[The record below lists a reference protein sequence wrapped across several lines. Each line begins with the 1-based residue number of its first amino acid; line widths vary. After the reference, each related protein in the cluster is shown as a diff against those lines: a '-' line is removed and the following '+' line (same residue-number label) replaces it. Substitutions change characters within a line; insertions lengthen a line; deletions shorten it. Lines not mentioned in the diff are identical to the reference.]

1 MKKLFSIISISLIA
15 LLFVISCS
23 NQTPTP
29 GTSPETKKQMT
40 QSEYASN
47 KAAINALNVVEAYGM
62 NVATPSARSLST
74 SKEYKFDKE
83 VDINTTALKEKLN
96 SIEDPILKQMIS
108 NLPNDFTVKIKQGSY
123 FSYTISEEG
132 IFTYHTIDL
141 LININGKEIE
151 IEKDYD
157 DNWIE
162 IDGTFFDSTPLEEML
177 ELADDAADVIEDLFN
192 KFKWTSIELGKENK
206 FDLDILDDNNKK
218 VEANISGSITVSYT
232 DKDFLMIFDLNCI
245 EYDDGKEDGK
255 FSLYVKLTFNALL
268 ESFGK
273 DTTIEQLLE
282 KLDDSIIV
290 KVNGKDIWKE
300 AFLQELD

>member
-23 NQTPTP
+23 NQTATL
-29 GTSPETKKQMT
+29 GTSPETKKQMS

-47 KAAINALNVVEAYGM
+47 SKAITALSVVEVYGM
-62 NVATPSARSLST
+62 DVEKPK
-74 SKEYKFDKE
+74 SKAITGAEEFRFDTDVTIKTDE
-83 VDINTTALKEKLN
+83 LKEKT
-96 SIEDPILKQMIS
+96 ITVPILKQMVD
-108 NLPNDFTVKIKQGSY
+108 NLPNNFEVTIKSGSY
-123 FSYTISEEG
+123 FTYTISENN
-132 IFTYHTIDL
+132 IFTYHTID
-141 LININGKEIE
+141 IKISIDGKTIE

-255 FSLYVKLTFNALL
+255 FSLYAELKFNALL

-290 KVNGKDIWKE
+290 KVNGKDIWNE

>member
-23 NQTPTP
+23 NQTATP
-29 GTSPETKKQMT
+29 GTSPETKKQMS

-47 KAAINALNVVEAYGM
+47 SKAITALSVVEVYGM
-62 NVATPSARSLST
+62 DVEKPK
-74 SKEYKFDKE
+74 SKAITGAEEFRFDTDVTIKTDE
-83 VDINTTALKEKLN
+83 LKEKT
-96 SIEDPILKQMIS
+96 ITVPILKQMVD
-108 NLPNDFTVKIKQGSY
+108 NLPNNFEVTIKSGSY
-123 FSYTISEEG
+123 FTYTISENN
-132 IFTYHTIDL
+132 IFTYHTID
-141 LININGKEIE
+141 IKISIDGKTIE

-157 DNWIE
+157 DKWIKIE
-162 IDGTFFDSTPLEEML
+162 GSFFDSTPIEEML
-177 ELADDAADVIEDLFN
+177 ELADDAADVIEVLLKN
-192 KFKWTSIELGKENK
+192 LRWPSIELGKENK
-206 FDLDILDDNNKK
+206 FDLDILDDNKK

-255 FSLYVKLTFNALL
+255 FSLYAELKFNALL

-290 KVNGKDIWKE
+290 KVNGKDIWNE

>member
-23 NQTPTP
+23 NQTATP
-29 GTSPETKKQMT
+29 GTSPETKKQMS

-47 KAAINALNVVEAYGM
+47 SKAITALSVVEVYGM
-62 NVATPSARSLST
+62 DVEKPK
-74 SKEYKFDKE
+74 SKAITGAEEFRFDTDVTIKTDE
-83 VDINTTALKEKLN
+83 LKEKT
-96 SIEDPILKQMIS
+96 ITVPILKQMVD
-108 NLPNDFTVKIKQGSY
+108 NLPNNFEVTIKSGSY
-123 FSYTISEEG
+123 FTYTISENN
-132 IFTYHTIDL
+132 IFTYHTID
-141 LININGKEIE
+141 IKISIDGKTIE

-157 DNWIE
+157 DKWIKIE
-162 IDGTFFDSTPLEEML
+162 GSFFDSTPIEEML
-177 ELADDAADVIEDLFN
+177 ELADDAADVIEVLLKN
-192 KFKWTSIELGKENK
+192 LRWTSIELGKENK

-290 KVNGKDIWKE
+290 KVNGKDIWNE